1 MPKLEQD
8 LFRFLK
14 ANLLEEDEDGQ
25 RLATNFVHMPAI
37 ASYCAHLCL
46 ALAFESCARKTTM
59 WEKTSTQIHWGHTCL
74 CIFSGTTIFHLTRL
88 LSFLSAHRYSYLQ
101 SYYIT
106 YIYTYIYIYLSLS
119 LFRLVLRPVLC
130 PRSIGYPD
138 ATEANWRGSCKC
150 GHKDRGST
158 QTTHGTCALL
168 SMESRGWAGY
178 LHLRPQVIF
187 AVCNVHMCQ

>member
-25 RLATNFVHMPAI
+25 RLAINFVHMPAI

-106 YIYTYIYIYLSLS
+106 YIYISLSLS
-119 LFRLVLRPVLC
+119 LPFGAASSALPAIYRLSGCYWSELEGKLQVWPQRQ
-130 PRSIGYPD
+130 R
-138 ATEANWRGSCKC
+138 
-150 GHKDRGST
+150 
-158 QTTHGTCALL
+158 
-168 SMESRGWAGY
+168 
-178 LHLRPQVIF
+178 LHSNN
-187 AVCNVHMCQ
+187 AWDMCIAFYGV